1 MQILLA
7 DDHVMFREGMRPFLS
22 SLAEQVEILEA
33 GSYPEVVAHL
43 DGGAIPDLTLLDM
56 KMPGMNGATSVAA
69 VKERLPDKPVV
80 VLSGLVDRE
89 LMVNSINAGASG
101 YIPKK
106 LSGAAMVSAL
116 RLMLSGER
124 FLPVMMLNTDQA
136 NADEHN
142 GPSVMG
148 NRKDRLTKREK
159 DILFL
164 LKDGLPNK
172 VIASK
177 LTLSEVTVKSHLCS
191 IFRKLGVSNRVQA
204 IRCYSSETLE

>member
-1 MQILLA
+1 MKILLA
-7 DDHVMFREGMRPFLS
+7 DDHVMFREGMRPFLI
-22 SLAEQVEILEA
+22 SLGENVEILDA
-33 GSYPEVVAHL
+33 GSFEDVVNHL
-43 DGGAIPDLTLLDM
+43 DAGAVPDLTLLDM
-56 KMPGMNGATSVAA
+56 KMPGMSGAASVAI

-116 RLMLSGER
+116 RLILSGEK
-124 FLPVMMLNTDQA
+124 FLPVLMLN
-136 NADEHN
+136 ADSS
-142 GPSVMG
+142 GGDPLSAQG
-148 NRKDRLTKREK
+148 AGGRKDRLTRREK
-159 DILFL
+159 DILML

-177 LTLSEVTVKSHLCS
+177 LSLSEVTVKSHLCS

-204 IRCYSSETLE
+204 IRCFAGDSLN

>member
-1 MQILLA
+1 MRVLLA
-7 DDHVMFREGMRPFLS
+7 DDHVMFREGMRPFLN
-22 SLAEQVEILEA
+22 SLAESVEILDA
-33 GSYPEVVAHL
+33 GSLSDVLAHL
-43 DGGAIPDLTLLDM
+43 DAGVVPDLTLLDM
-56 KMPGMNGATSVAA
+56 KMPGMAGAASVAA

-80 VLSGLVDRE
+80 VLSGLVDRD
-89 LMVNSINAGASG
+89 LMINSINAGASG

-106 LSGAAMVSAL
+106 LSGAAMVSAI

-124 FLPVMMLNTDQA
+124 FLPVMLLNTEPGASDD
-136 NADEHN
+136 NVN
-142 GPSVMG
+142 PSMSA
-148 NRKDRLTKREK
+148 RKDRLTRRER
-159 DILFL
+159 DILML

-204 IRCYSSETLE
+204 IRCFTGENLG

>member
-1 MQILLA
+1 
-7 DDHVMFREGMRPFLS
+7 V
-22 SLAEQVEILEA
+22 
-33 GSYPEVVAHL
+33 
-43 DGGAIPDLTLLDM
+43 PDMTLLDM
-56 KMPGMNGATSVAA
+56 KMPGMDGAVSVAA
-69 VKERLPDKPVV
+69 VKERLADKPLV

-89 LMVNSINAGASG
+89 LMINSINAGASG

-116 RLMLSGER
+116 RLILSGEK
-124 FLPVMMLNTDQA
+124 FLPVMLL
-136 NADEHN
+136 NADPGMPED
-142 GPSVMG
+142 PMG
-148 NRKDRLTKREK
+148 QSMGARKDRLTRREK
-159 DILFL
+159 DILML

-204 IRCYSSETLE
+204 IRCFTGDNFS